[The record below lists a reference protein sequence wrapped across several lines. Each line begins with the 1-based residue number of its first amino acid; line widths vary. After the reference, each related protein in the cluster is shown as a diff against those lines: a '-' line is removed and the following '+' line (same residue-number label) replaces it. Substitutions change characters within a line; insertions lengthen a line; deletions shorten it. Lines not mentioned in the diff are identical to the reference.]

1 MQGLGK
7 KNRMG
12 AIKEE
17 IGSTD
22 ERNQNDPQRA
32 SYNGLTIP
40 KLFAREAHANGD
52 KFALREKEYGI
63 WKAITWREFLQH
75 VRALTLGF
83 YSLGLR
89 RDDKVA
95 LIGDNRPEGLFSEI
109 ATMAL
114 GGAAVWIYQEALLDE
129 VEYEV
134 NHSDAKF
141 LIAEGQEEVDKG
153 LAILARCPKLERVIY
168 DDPKGLRHYQQPA
181 LISLQQVEQIGL
193 QIDVRETSLFEE
205 LVNAGQAD
213 DTALILYTSGTTST
227 PKGAM
232 LTHHNLLAMGQNMM
246 RVDPYLPTD
255 DFVSFLPFA
264 WIGEQMM
271 SVSCGLQAG
280 FTLNFPEEPETV
292 LNDLREIAPHT
303 MFSSARLYEQMVR
316 SLQVKYSDASWLK
329 RRTYEWAVAVGGD
342 IADKEFARESISTG
356 LRFKRWLAN
365 GLVLRTLRDH
375 LGMTRIRNA
384 YVGGSFISPDH
395 FRFFHSIGVNMKQI
409 YGQTEISGISSLHR
423 TGDVNPETVGM
434 PIPETELKI
443 SEDGEILEKSPAV
456 FKGYYKND
464 EATQKTLKDGWLHS
478 GDTGFIDD
486 RGHLVFFDRSKDIMV
501 LADGRKF
508 SPMYVEGRLK
518 FSPYIK
524 DVWVIG
530 DKRPF
535 VTAIICIDY
544 GVTGNWAERRN
555 LAYTSYQELSQ
566 KSEVYDLVKKDIEK
580 LNRRLPE
587 SARIKRF
594 VNLFKEFDADDAEL
608 TRTRKLRRGFL
619 EERYRPIV
627 EALYSG
633 QPKAHLDTM
642 ITYEGGQTAHIK
654 TDLAIMDV
662 G

>member
-1 MQGLGK
+1 MEGK
-7 KNRMG
+7 LKN
-12 AIKEE
+12 APN
-17 IGSTD
+17 STD
-22 ERNQNDPQRA
+22 GPGHAAESLDVRT
-32 SYNGLTIP
+32 LTIP
-40 KLFAREAHANGD
+40 KLFVREAQSKGD
-52 KFALREKEYGI
+52 KVVLREKEFGI
-63 WKAITWREFLQH
+63 WKSTTWREYLQH

-95 LIGDNRPEGLFSEI
+95 LIGDNRPEGLFSEM
-109 ATMAL
+109 ATMAV

-134 NHSDAKF
+134 NNSDAKF

-153 LAILARCPKLERVIY
+153 LAILGKCPKLERIIY
-168 DDPKGLRHYQQPA
+168 DDPKGLRHYQEPA
-181 LISLQQVEQIGL
+181 LISLQQVEQLGL
-193 QIDVRETSLFEE
+193 QIDVRETLLFDE
-205 LVNAGQAD
+205 LVSAGEGE
-213 DTALILYTSGTTST
+213 DTALILYTSGTTSS

-246 RVDPYLPTD
+246 RVDPYYPTD
-255 DFVSFLPFA
+255 DFVSFLPYA

-280 FTLNFPEEPETV
+280 FKLNFPEEPETV
-292 LNDLREIAPHT
+292 LTDLREIAPHT

-316 SLQVKYSDASWLK
+316 SLQVKYSDASWLERK
-329 RRTYEWAVAVGGD
+329 VYEWGVDVGGRV
-342 IADKEFARESISTG
+342 ADRKFAHETVSTG
-356 LRFKRWLAN
+356 LRFKHWLAS
-365 GLVLRTLRDH
+365 GLVLRALRDH

-443 SEDGEILEKSPAV
+443 SDEGEILEKSPAV
-456 FKGYYKND
+456 FKGYYKN
-464 EATQKTLKDGWLHS
+464 ETATAKTLKDGWLHS

-486 RGHLVFFDRSKDIMV
+486 RGHLVFFDRSKDVMI

-508 SPMYVEGRLK
+508 SPMYIEGRLK
-518 FSPYIK
+518 FSPYVK
-524 DVWVIG
+524 DVWIIG
-530 DKRPF
+530 DQRPF
-535 VTAIICIDY
+535 VTAVVCIDY
-544 GVTGNWAERRN
+544 GVTGSWAERRN

-566 KSEVYDLVKKDIEK
+566 KVEVYELVKKDIEK
-580 LNRRLPE
+580 LNLRLPA
-587 SARIKRF
+587 SARVKRF

-619 EERYRPIV
+619 EDRYRSIL
-627 EALYSG
+627 EGLYSG
-633 QPKAHLDTM
+633 EANAHLDIV

-654 TDLAIMDV
+654 TDLRIIDV
-662 G
+662 GEA